1 MAEDFISVEDFKV
14 LATFVSAAPIRQ
26 VDLVFAFDGSTAVG
40 AQYYQQQLDFA
51 RTLVYGINT
60 NSYSQVGAL
69 YYSDQPHIQFYLN
82 TFSKQSDI
90 MAALSMPYP

>member
-1 MAEDFISVEDFKV
+1 
-14 LATFVSAAPIRQ
+14 

-40 AQYYQQQLDFA
+40 AQNFQQQLDFA

-60 NSYSQVGAL
+60 NGYSQVGAL

-82 TFSKQSDI
+82 TFSKQNDI
-90 MAALSMPYP
+90 LAALSMPYT